1 MVFPPTD
8 VHTLERYSMMEP
20 AMTARRRKGGQMFN
34 REALGILHGKVPA
47 LKSPWGILLTKLYTA
62 FLVFLCGLFST
73 TGC

>member
-1 MVFPPTD
+1 MVFPPTA
-8 VHTLERYSMMEP
+8 VHTLERYSMMEL

-34 REALGILHGKVPA
+34 REALGILLDKVPD
-47 LKSPWGILLTKLYTA
+47 LKSPLGILLAMLYTA